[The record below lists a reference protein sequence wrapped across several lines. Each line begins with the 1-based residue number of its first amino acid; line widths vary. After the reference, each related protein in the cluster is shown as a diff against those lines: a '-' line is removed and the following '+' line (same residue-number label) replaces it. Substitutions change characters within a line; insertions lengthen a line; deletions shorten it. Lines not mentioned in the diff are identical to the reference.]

1 MSGNGFFITGTDTGV
16 GKTLVCTALVKLF
29 RSYGKD
35 VGVMKPVMTGV
46 KSNLEKTSANDAY
59 ILKRTSD
66 TDDSLDLI
74 NPYCFKEPISPHL
87 AARLNNQE
95 IDEKLIKDNFNKIKI
110 RHEIVIMEGIGG
122 ISVPFSDN
130 FFIGDLIRE
139 LNLPAII
146 VARASLGT
154 INHTLLSIHYA
165 KRIGIEIAGVIINNM
180 PENPSLAERANPGEI
195 ERLTNVPVLG
205 VIPEIKIGDV
215 SINLTNKNHLK
226 SLTVILREF
235 NRSMAERL
243 KYLKK
248 GSK

>member
-46 KSNLEKTSANDAY
+46 KSNLIKSSDNDAY
-59 ILKRTSD
+59 ILKRVSD
-66 TDDSLDLI
+66 ADDSLDLI

-95 IDEKLIKDNFNKIKI
+95 IDEKLIKDNFNKIKK
-110 RHEIVIMEGIGG
+110 RHEIVIVEGIGG

-146 VARASLGT
+146 VTRAALGM
-154 INHTLLSIHYA
+154 INQTLLSIFYA
-165 KRIGIEIAGVIINNM
+165 KKIGIKITGIIINNM
-180 PENPSLAERANPGEI
+180 PENPSLAERTNPGEI
-195 ERLTNVPVLG
+195 ERLTNAPVLG
-205 VIPEIKIGDV
+205 VIPEIKVDGKEID
-215 SINLTNKNHLK
+215 LLKENHLK
-226 SLTVILREF
+226 KLLDVI
-235 NRSMAERL
+235 
-243 KYLKK
+243 KIK
-248 GSK
+248 GLLDE